1 MLFSMACKKQIEP
14 NVNVIICQ
22 YFGTNIF
29 DRFFYLFQAW
39 IYEENMNF
47 PFYIYYGHVLHHL
60 LYILNLKVFGKTV
73 IFPFTYIMDT
83 FCIIC
88 CIF

>member
-39 IYEENMNF
+39 IYEENM
-47 PFYIYYGHVLHHL
+47 
-60 LYILNLKVFGKTV
+60 KVFGKTV